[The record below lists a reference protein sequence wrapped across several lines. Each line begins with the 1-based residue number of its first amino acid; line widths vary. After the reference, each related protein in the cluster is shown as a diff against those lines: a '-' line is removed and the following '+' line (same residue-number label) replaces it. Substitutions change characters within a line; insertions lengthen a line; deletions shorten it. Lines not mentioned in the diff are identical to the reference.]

1 MKLIIRTIIFHLI
14 CILLFSIIY
23 FNLAESFI
31 DVNNNKKNKTFI
43 DFFSLSTT
51 IQSGVG
57 LTFLEPI
64 DLYGKF
70 AVLLQQLILISSY
83 VIMLYIFTL

>member
-1 MKLIIRTIIFHLI
+1 MKLIIRTIVFHFF
-14 CILLFSIIY
+14 CIILFSIVY

-31 DVNNNKKNKTFI
+31 DVNDNKKNKTYL

-57 LTFLEPI
+57 LTFLEPTDI
-64 DLYGKF
+64 YGKF
-70 AVLLQQLILISSY
+70 AVLLQQLILISTY
-83 VIMLYIFTL
+83 VITLYIFTL

>member
-14 CILLFSIIY
+14 CIILFSMIY

-31 DVNNNKKNKTFI
+31 DVNNNKKNKTFL

-64 DLYGKF
+64 DVYGKF
-70 AVLLQQLILISSY
+70 AVLLQQIILISSY
-83 VIMLYIFTL
+83 VITLYIFTL

>member
-1 MKLIIRTIIFHLI
+1 MKLIIRTIIFHLM
-14 CILLFSIIY
+14 CIILFSIIY

-31 DVNNNKKNKTFI
+31 DVNNNKKNKTFL

-57 LTFLEPI
+57 LTFLEPT
-64 DLYGKF
+64 DVYGKF

-83 VIMLYIFTL
+83 VITLYIFTL

>member
-14 CILLFSIIY
+14 CIILFSIIY

-31 DVNNNKKNKTFI
+31 DVNNNKKNKTFL

-64 DLYGKF
+64 DVYGKF
-70 AVLLQQLILISSY
+70 AVLLQQIILISSY
-83 VIMLYIFTL
+83 VITLYIFTL